1 MFCID
6 YEALVGDGHFLAFP
20 HFLIYMGW
28 RGWKNELPSVYHT
41 AIQKVGP
48 LASCI
53 AKRMENRKSP
63 ESPILSG
70 FPGID
75 TKTALQIGR
84 LFLY

>member
-1 MFCID
+1 MKEFW
-6 YEALVGDGHFLAFP
+6 AWVGG
-20 HFLIYMGW
+20 GC
-28 RGWKNELPSVYHT
+28 KSELPSAYHA
-41 AIQKVGP
+41 AIPKSGP

-53 AKRMENRKSP
+53 AKLMENRKSP
-63 ESPILSG
+63 EMPIISD